1 MPTGMAEMSAALN
14 APMNDGRQSA
24 ARQMIVW
31 AVLLT
36 CIGAAIALFV
46 SAPAEQHKTE
56 TIEQDEPV
64 RPFGANA
71 ADECR
76 RLSRNATEYLSEQ
89 QQKLRYRM
97 RQAACS
103 EAFATTPDDV
113 SNRVAF
119 AQSLPHERRAEAV
132 ALLREAA
139 ARNDGEANYAIYESH
154 NSWDYH
160 LDRPQLITRDE
171 AQRALISAA
180 ELDNPSATNRL
191 AILYGRG
198 GIVKRDPT
206 AERYWTERALRLPL
220 PENVTRA
227 DQQIRLARLLAQS
240 PQTGEQTLGRDLL
253 ERLAQSGSF
262 GAKAALAAAMR
273 PGDPVRAR
281 KLFEEAARD
290 HLGGDTE
297 LAQMLLDGEGGPA
310 DPKRALSIL
319 QSQRHQATPSGLL
332 GQIYLDGKLVPR
344 DVSKGIDL
352 LITAGVWD
360 YDSRLKALRL
370 LASHPQVQI
379 SSFNVVLYE
388 AIQAAE
394 LGEPDALAAL
404 VDLKL
409 SENPQFHDVPGACK
423 LKPMAVQRG
432 DQDAVQ
438 RLKDCPAD

>member
-1 MPTGMAEMSAALN
+1 MSAALN
-14 APMNDGRQSA
+14 APMNGGRQPA
-24 ARQMIVW
+24 ARHAIVL
-31 AVLLT
+31 AVLLA

-46 SAPAEQHKTE
+46 SAPAEQRKTGAA
-56 TIEQDEPV
+56 EQDEPIQ
-64 RPFGANA
+64 PFGANA
-71 ADECR
+71 ANECR
-76 RLSRNATEYLSEQ
+76 RLLRNATEYLPEQ
-89 QQKLRYRM
+89 QEKLRYRM
-97 RQAACS
+97 RQTACS
-103 EAFATTPDDV
+103 EAFAAAPDDV
-113 SNRVAF
+113 RNKVAF

-139 ARNDGEANYAIYESH
+139 ARNDSEANYAIYESH

-160 LDRPQLITRDE
+160 LDRPQLIARDE
-171 AQRALISAA
+171 AQHALIKAA
-180 ELDNPSATNRL
+180 ELDNPSAVNRL

-198 GIVKRDPT
+198 GIVKRDAS

-227 DQQIRLARLLAQS
+227 DQQIRLARLLARS
-240 PQTGEQTLGRDLL
+240 PQPDEQTLGRDLL
-253 ERLAQSGSF
+253 ARLAQGGSF
-262 GAKAALAAAMR
+262 GAKAALAEATR
-273 PGDPVRAR
+273 PNDPVRAR

-290 HLGGDTE
+290 RLGGDTE

-319 QSQRHQATPSGLL
+319 QSQRHQASASGLL
-332 GQIYLDGKLVPR
+332 GQLYLDGKLVPR
-344 DVSKGIDL
+344 DVSKGVDL

-379 SSFNVVLYE
+379 SSLNIVLYE

-409 SENPQFHDVPGACK
+409 SQNPQFRDVPGACK

-438 RLKDCPAD
+438 RLKDCPAE

>member
-1 MPTGMAEMSAALN
+1 MSAALN
-14 APMNDGRQSA
+14 TPTNGDRQPA
-24 ARQMIVW
+24 ARHAIVW

-46 SAPAEQHKTE
+46 SAPAEQRKTE
-56 TIEQDEPV
+56 ATEQDEPI

-71 ADECR
+71 AGECR
-76 RLSRNATEYLSEQ
+76 RLLRNATEYLSDQ
-89 QQKLRYRM
+89 QEKFRYRM
-97 RQAACS
+97 RQSACS
-103 EAFATTPDDV
+103 EAFATDPDDV
-113 SNRVAF
+113 RNKVAF
-119 AQSLPHERRAEAV
+119 AQSLPHERRDEAV

-160 LDRPQLITRDE
+160 LDHPQLITRDE
-171 AQRALISAA
+171 AQRALIKAA
-180 ELDNPSATNRL
+180 ELDTPSAVNRL

-198 GIVKRDPT
+198 GIVKRDLS

-227 DQQIRLARLLAQS
+227 DQQIRLARLLARS
-240 PQTGEQTLGRDLL
+240 PQPDEQTTGQDLL
-253 ERLAQSGSF
+253 ERLAQDGFF
-262 GAKAALAAAMR
+262 GAKAALAVATR
-273 PGDPVRAR
+273 PSDPVRAR
-281 KLFEEAARD
+281 KLFEEAARAR
-290 HLGGDTE
+290 LGGDTE

-319 QSQRHQATPSGLL
+319 QSQRHQARAGGLL
-332 GQIYLDGKLVPR
+332 GQLYLEGKLVPR
-344 DVSKGIDL
+344 DVSKGVDL
-352 LITAGVWD
+352 LISAGVWD

-370 LASHPQVQI
+370 LVSHPQIQI
-379 SSFNVVLYE
+379 SSLNIVLYE

-404 VDLKL
+404 VGLKL
-409 SENPQFHDVPGACK
+409 SQNSQFRDVPGACK

-438 RLKDCPAD
+438 HLKDCPAD

>member
-1 MPTGMAEMSAALN
+1 MSAASN
-14 APMNDGRQSA
+14 APMNDRRQSGA
-24 ARQMIVW
+24 GQTIVW
-31 AVLLT
+31 AVLLI

-46 SAPAEQHKTE
+46 SAPAEQHKTGA
-56 TIEQDEPV
+56 TQQDEPI

-76 RLSRNATEYLSEQ
+76 RLSGNATEDLPEQ
-89 QQKLRYRM
+89 QDKLRYRM

-103 EAFATTPDDV
+103 EAFASAPDDV
-113 SNRVAF
+113 RNKVAF
-119 AQSLPHERRAEAV
+119 AQSLPHERHAEAV

-139 ARNDGEANYAIYESH
+139 ARNDSEANYAIYDSH

-171 AQRALISAA
+171 AQRALIKAA
-180 ELDNPSATNRL
+180 ELDKPSAANRL

-198 GIVKRDPT
+198 GLVKRDPS

-227 DQQIRLARLLAQS
+227 DQQIRLARLLARS
-240 PQTGEQTLGRDLL
+240 PQPDEQTLGRDLL
-253 ERLAQSGSF
+253 ERLAQGGSF
-262 GAKAALAAAMR
+262 GAKAALAAMTR
-273 PGDPVRAR
+273 PSDPVRAR
-281 KLFEEAARD
+281 KLFEEATRD
-290 HLGGDTE
+290 RLGGDTE
-297 LAQMLLDGEGGPA
+297 LAEMLLNGEGGPA
-310 DPKRALSIL
+310 DPKRALLIL
-319 QSQRHQATPSGLL
+319 QSQRHQASASGLL
-332 GQIYLDGKLVPR
+332 GELYLDGKLVPR

-370 LASHPQVQI
+370 LADHPEVQI
-379 SSFNVVLYE
+379 SSLNIVLYE

-404 VDLKL
+404 VGLKL
-409 SENPQFHDVPGACK
+409 SQNPQFRDVPGACK
-423 LKPMAVQRG
+423 LKSMAVQRG